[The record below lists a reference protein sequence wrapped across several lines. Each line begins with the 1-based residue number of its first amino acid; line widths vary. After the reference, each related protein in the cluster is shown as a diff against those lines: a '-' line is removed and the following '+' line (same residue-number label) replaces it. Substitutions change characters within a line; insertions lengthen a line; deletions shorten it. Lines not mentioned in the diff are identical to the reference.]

1 MMEPDYVWDF
11 HQNCGELKVA
21 GCPSQSRGSEW
32 SVYVMTSKSLV
43 HSIHICCINFSGQ
56 NDLYLIAINYLRTVF
71 ITADSKLEHQI
82 LFVKAAAAI
91 VNNSKETRE
100 RNSPGSL
107 CKNNFGSYWFRRSFI
122 NFIKCPL
129 CQLFRPLPV
138 CHS

>member
-71 ITADSKLEHQI
+71 ITADSKLEHQMLQQLSI
-82 LFVKAAAAI
+82 TARRQGKEIPQAPFVKTTLGVIGLGEA
-91 VNNSKETRE
+91 
-100 RNSPGSL
+100 L
-107 CKNNFGSYWFRRSFI
+107 
-122 NFIKCPL
+122 
-129 CQLFRPLPV
+129 
-138 CHS
+138 